1 MTLIGIPLSTY
12 TEELHHI
19 PKGVLP
25 TRTIVRFDE
34 RLKPFA
40 EELAYHKERYDTGV
54 FDPCLHCHNLPREFY
69 EACTFEELAKIWAT
83 HFIMLPNW
91 INELFEGDDSLEHI
105 IIHRLRMSIWR
116 WGCGSSEKEW
126 NALVDTHE
134 GIRRFSFDLP
144 DFEVRLAY
152 PRCANWSRGASLQD
166 RDVFLDGTLAFF
178 VHYRGEH
185 VMTIG
190 FSLARGGNLLLS
202 QVQMR
207 NPKGNRFL
215 YKLPTG
221 VVEYVVTL
229 MRKYFPHQRLYLVDG
244 GSLTKRYVSDHRS
257 NVEKER
263 GFREPDL
270 ALIKKNEDKLVR
282 LRGELGAHIRDV
294 YRPISGDGWKVS
306 KHHPVTVNRIRF
318 RRIVR
323 A

>member
-1 MTLIGIPLSTY
+1 MTLIGIPLSIY
-12 TEELHHI
+12 KEELHHI
-19 PKGVLP
+19 PKGILP
-25 TRTIVRFDE
+25 TRTILRFEE
-34 RLKPFA
+34 RLLPYA
-40 EELAYHKERYDTGV
+40 DELADISRGYEQ
-54 FDPCLHCHNLPREFY
+54 FDPAVQCHALPDKFY
-69 EACTFEELAKIWAT
+69 ETCTFEELAKIWAT
-83 HFIMLPNW
+83 HFIMLPKCVNQ
-91 INELFEGDDSLEHI
+91 LFEDEGSLPHCVVN
-105 IIHRLRMSIWR
+105 RLRFSLHR
-116 WGCGSSEKEW
+116 WGYGDSAMEW

-134 GIRRFSFDLP
+134 GIRRFSFGLP

-152 PRCANWSRGASLQD
+152 PHYANWSRGASLQD
-166 RDVFLDGTLAFF
+166 RDVFLDGALAFF

-215 YKLPTG
+215 YKLPVG
-221 VVEYVVTL
+221 VVEYVVSL
-229 MRKYFPHQRLYLVDG
+229 MRKYFPRQRLCLVDG
-244 GSLTKRYVSDHRS
+244 ASLTKRYISGHQS
-257 NVEKER
+257 NIDEMR
-263 GFREPDL
+263 RNREPDL

-282 LRGELGAHIRDV
+282 LRGELGAHIRNA